1 MDFLNLYHVNLL
13 TFTTFFFGIIYFTN
27 MLFVKFLMYKK
38 IYDINEKSKNNNI
51 HTGFGLSFVFITIF
65 FLLYFFLFEDSESI
79 YFQLKYLP
87 IPISVIVLGFI
98 GFLDDYK
105 GTPVHIRLIIFFLCC
120 FLSTSSISNSILPLI
135 PSNKITLALLTI
147 FWVYTINISNFLD
160 GGDKYYVNFI
170 LPSTLFFI
178 FYYSF
183 INQDLI
189 RFKINILIFLYF
201 FHFNFYNKGPNKFF
215 LGDTGSLVF
224 GYLYCFNILNLIEN
238 REIVLS
244 VIMSIFLFTDV
255 TLTLFLRVINKKN
268 IFSRHKGF
276 FFHISKFLG
285 RSNKSIAF
293 SILFTN
299 IGLVI
304 LAIIYKLYFDSI
316 LILFLSIF
324 IIILHLGYLLKY
336 DVKNLKY
343 TYLN

>member
-1 MDFLNLYHVNLL
+1 MDFLNLYYVNLIV
-13 TFTTFFFGIIYFTN
+13 FTIFFFLIIYFTN
-27 MLFVKFLMYKK
+27 KLFCRILISKK
-38 IYDINEKSKNNNI
+38 IYDLNEKSKNNNVC
-51 HTGFGLSFVFITIF
+51 TGFGLSFVFITIF
-65 FLLYFFLFEDSESI
+65 FLLYFFLFEENEGI

-87 IPISVIVLGFI
+87 IPFSVIILGSI

-105 GTPVHIRLIIFFLCC
+105 GTPVHIRLIIFFLCS
-120 FLSTSSISNSILPLI
+120 FLSTSSISNSILPFI
-135 PSNKITLALLTI
+135 SSHKIVLALLTI

-170 LPSTLFFI
+170 LPSTFFFI

-189 RFKINILIFLYF
+189 RLKINILIFLYV
-201 FHFNFYNKGPNKFF
+201 FHFSFYNRGPNKFF
-215 LGDTGSLVF
+215 LGDTGSLIF

-238 REIVLS
+238 REIILS
-244 VIMSIFLFTDV
+244 IIMSIFLFADV
-255 TLTLFLRVINKKN
+255 SLTLFLRVINKKN

-285 RSNKSIAF
+285 RSNKNIASSIF
-293 SILFTN
+293 FTN

-316 LILFLSIF
+316 LILFFSIF
-324 IIILHLGYLLKY
+324 LIILYLGYLVKY
-336 DVKNLKY
+336 DFKNIKF